1 MYEQAHSLHGAAI
14 QRLARGYEADP
25 DRQKDLLQEIHIEL
39 WKSLGSFDGRCS
51 LRTWVYRVAHNVGAS
66 HVVRSRRLSSR
77 LTDLETLEDEMPGI
91 DEGQVD
97 RQLVN
102 ARIFDLI
109 HRLKPLYR
117 QIIML
122 YLEGEE
128 AEPIAEVT
136 GLSAANVGTKIHRI
150 KKALKQKYMEG
161 AADAR
166 T

>member
-1 MYEQAHSLHGAAI
+1 MYAEASSLHGAAVR
-14 QRLARGYEADP
+14 RLARGYEADP
-25 DRQKDLLQEIHIEL
+25 DKQKDLLQEIHMEL

-77 LTDLETLEDEMPGI
+77 LTDLENLQAEMPGI
-91 DEGQVD
+91 DEAQVD
-97 RQLVN
+97 RQFST

-109 HRLKPLYR
+109 RRLKPMDR

-128 AEPIAEVT
+128 AGPIAKVT
-136 GLSAANVGTKIHRI
+136 GLSPVNVATKIHRI
-150 KKALKQKYMEG
+150 KKTLKQDYVEG

-166 T
+166 P